1 MLSVEII
8 LQILYNVDTWSL
20 WKYRTV
26 SQSFN
31 QLCIKALMYKICH
44 EGWAIELRTPSSA
57 YAHYFNPDYI
67 SPQVGRLICVGYEL
81 NDGCLY
87 FRSDTPNNEIG
98 YTHKPKAHELQL
110 HCKEWPSPVINLP
123 RRALKIKVS
132 PFTQSTNSSELSL
145 TYSVSYR
152 RQAEYCEGC
161 QQSHYGERE
170 IAVVQPQILK
180 VALSWMLQGFVK
192 DKSNESCGGVDL
204 YILSK

>member
-8 LQILYNVDTWSL
+8 LQILYNLDAWNL
-20 WKYRTV
+20 CQYRTV

-57 YAHYFNPDYI
+57 YAQYFNPDYI

-81 NDGCLY
+81 KDGCLH
-87 FRSDTPNNEIG
+87 FRSDTPNDIG
-98 YTHKPKAHELQL
+98 YTHKPIAHELQL

-123 RRALKIKVS
+123 RRALKIEVS
-132 PFTQSTNSSELSL
+132 PFNQSANSNELSF

-152 RQAEYCEGC
+152 RQVEYCEGC
-161 QQSHYGERE
+161 HQSHYGERE
-170 IAVVQPQILK
+170 IAVVQPQMLK
-180 VALSWMLQGFVK
+180 VALSWILQGIVV
-192 DKSNESCGGVDL
+192 DKSSESCSEADL

>member
-8 LQILYNVDTWSL
+8 LQILYSVDACSL
-20 WKYRTV
+20 CEYRTV
-26 SQSFN
+26 SQAFN

-81 NDGCLY
+81 NDACLH
-87 FRSDTPNNEIG
+87 FRSDTPNDIG
-98 YTHKPKAHELQL
+98 YTHKPNAHELQL

-123 RRALKIKVS
+123 RRALKINVS
-132 PFTQSTNSSELSL
+132 PFTQSTDSNELSL

-152 RQAEYCEGC
+152 RQAEFCEGC
-161 QQSHYGERE
+161 QQSHSGERE

-180 VALSWMLQGFVK
+180 VALSWILQGFVT
-192 DKSNESCGGVDL
+192 DKAKESCGGADL